1 MKTDCLLNRVLFWL
15 LLSLFFYVVVVV
27 VVVVAV
33 VVRALHW
40 ERVVVCLLAHMSAHK
55 A

>member
-15 LLSLFFYVVVVV
+15 LLSLFFYVVVV

-40 ERVVVCLLAHMSAHK
+40 ERVVVCLLAHMSAHQ